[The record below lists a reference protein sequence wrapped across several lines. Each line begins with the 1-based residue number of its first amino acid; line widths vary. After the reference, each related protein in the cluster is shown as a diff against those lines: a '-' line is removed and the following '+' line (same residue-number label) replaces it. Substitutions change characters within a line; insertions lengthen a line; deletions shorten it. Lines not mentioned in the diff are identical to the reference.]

1 MNPFFANARLI
12 LAILYV
18 FQGPEAALYSFRG
31 ANTVAIC
38 GIVHVSGT
46 DCGKNGSGCDS

>member
-1 MNPFFANARLI
+1 MNPLFGDGRRI

-18 FQGPEAALYSFRG
+18 FHGSETALLILWG
-31 ANTVAIC
+31 ANTVAVC